1 MALVPSLSSRWAR
14 GPPKSGTLSRA
25 LPRVGKASSGVCR
38 LPGVAGVLEAVG
50 LAPRVTGVFA
60 RAAQHLTESSWRM
73 PSQRGSSVL
82 NFSFP
87 TRKIFPL

>member
-38 LPGVAGVLEAVG
+38 LPGVAGVLEAFCSSRCCG
-50 LAPRVTGVFA
+50 PGTQGDQRVCKGGSAFHQVFLENA
-60 RAAQHLTESSWRM
+60 IPERL
-73 PSQRGSSVL
+73 
-82 NFSFP
+82 
-87 TRKIFPL
+87 